1 MIILDDIE
9 PDASNYSVYQAEK
22 RKSTL
27 INAILPLNLNARVVW
42 SGTVTM
48 EGSLIHQL
56 VKTVTTTEDI
66 PDWITD
72 ERFSVDYRPAIY
84 LNDEGEERSIWPDKW
99 SIDFLVS
106 MHHTRSFALNFMNEP
121 LGDGGFWSKDD
132 ITIRPSSA
140 YRERSSR
147 LTRP

>member
-48 EGSLIHQL
+48 EGS
-56 VKTVTTTEDI
+56 
-66 PDWITD
+66 
-72 ERFSVDYRPAIY
+72 S
-84 LNDEGEERSIWPDKW
+84 SI
-99 SIDFLVS
+99 
-106 MHHTRSFALNFMNEP
+106 
-121 LGDGGFWSKDD
+121 
-132 ITIRPSSA
+132 SS
-140 YRERSSR
+140 
-147 LTRP
+147 

>member
-1 MIILDDIE
+1 M
-9 PDASNYSVYQAEK
+9 
-22 RKSTL
+22 
-27 INAILPLNLNARVVW
+27 
-42 SGTVTM
+42 
-48 EGSLIHQL
+48 
-56 VKTVTTTEDI
+56 KTVTTTEDI

-84 LNDEGEERSIWPDKW
+84 IDDDGEERSIWPDKW

-106 MHHTRSFALNFMNEP
+106 MRHTRSFALNFMNEP